1 MTRTKK
7 GTRGATSR
15 VTSYDVAELAGVS
28 QAAVSRVYRP
38 GASASEAMREKV
50 LAAAKE
56 LGYRPN
62 AIARGLSTQ
71 RSNMVALIMFRQTN
85 LDYPDT
91 LVELTSSLSREGI
104 RALLFSVEQFG
115 ELSAVVEQILQY
127 QVDGVIMGGP
137 MTAAQRK
144 VLDKAGIPVIF
155 YGGTP
160 PDRPFNAVDC
170 DNDEGTG
177 WLVDQLVD
185 AGHQTFGLMAGPES
199 GRVAVQRA
207 EFFLGKLRERGF
219 DDVISVSCGYDYQE
233 ARSGFAKLMNKMRT
247 KPDAVIA
254 VTDSLAIASIDEAR
268 GNFGLDVPEDISI
281 TGFDGVR
288 ISGFQPYNLT
298 TVRLPRR
305 RMAEAAVTM
314 LLEHIENPDLPPE
327 LRTFSG
333 VPVTGNSLGPAKN
346 K

>member
-1 MTRTKK
+1 MN
-7 GTRGATSR
+7 R
-15 VTSYDVAELAGVS
+15 VTSHDVAKRAGVS

-38 GASASEAMREKV
+38 GASASDAMRQKV
-50 LAAAKE
+50 HTAAKE

-71 RSNMVALIMFRQTN
+71 RSNMVALIMLRQTN

-91 LVELTSSLSREGI
+91 LVELTSCLSHEGI
-104 RALLFSVEQFG
+104 RALLFSIESLS
-115 ELSAVVEQILQY
+115 ELNTVVDQVLQY

-137 MTAAQRK
+137 LFAAQRK
-144 VLDKAGIPVIF
+144 VLDSAGIPIIF

-170 DNDEGTG
+170 DNDEGTE
-177 WLVDQLVD
+177 WLVDQLVG
-185 AGHQTFGLMAGPES
+185 AGHRRFGLMAGLES
-199 GRVAVQRA
+199 GRVAVERSK
-207 EFFLGKLRERGF
+207 FFLQKLHERGF
-219 DDVISVSCGYDYQE
+219 DDTISVSCDYE
-233 ARSGFAKLMNKMRT
+233 YRTARRAFAELMDKMGSA
-247 KPDAVIA
+247 PDAVIA
-254 VTDSLAIASIDEAR
+254 VTDGLAIASIDEAR
-268 GNFGLDVPEDISI
+268 GNFGLDVPGDLSI

-288 ISGFQPYNLT
+288 IAGFQPYNLT

-305 RMAEAAVTM
+305 RMANAAVTM

-333 VPVTGNSLGPAKN
+333 IPMPGHSLGPAKN
-346 K
+346 G

>member
-1 MTRTKK
+1 MAKNRQGK
-7 GTRGATSR
+7 GSASR
-15 VTSYDVAELAGVS
+15 VTSHHVAERAGVS

-38 GASASEAMREKV
+38 GASASEAMRQKV
-50 LAAAKE
+50 HAAAKE

-71 RSNMVALIMFRQTN
+71 RSNMVALIMLRQTN

-91 LVELTSSLSREGI
+91 LVELTSSLSNEGL
-104 RALLFSVEQFG
+104 RALLFSIESLS
-115 ELSAVVEQILQY
+115 ELDSVVDQVLQY
-127 QVDGVIMGGP
+127 QVDGVIVGG
-137 MTAAQRK
+137 TLSAAQRK
-144 VLDKAGIPVIF
+144 VLDTAGIPIVF

-160 PDRPFNAVDC
+160 PDRPFNAIDC
-170 DNDEGTG
+170 DNDEGTE
-177 WLVDQLVD
+177 WLVERLVD
-185 AGHQTFGLMAGPES
+185 AGHQRFGLMAGPRS
-199 GRVAVQRA
+199 GRVAIERS
-207 EFFLGKLRERGF
+207 EFFLQKLRDRGF
-219 DDVISVSCGYDYQE
+219 EDVVSVSCDYE
-233 ARSGFAKLMNKMRT
+233 YRNARQGFAELMNKT
-247 KPDAVIA
+247 GKKPDAVIA

-268 GNFGLDVPEDISI
+268 GNLGLDVPRDISI

-288 ISGFQPYNLT
+288 IAGLEPYNLT

-333 VPVTGNSLGPAKN
+333 VPVTGKSIGLAKN
-346 K
+346 D